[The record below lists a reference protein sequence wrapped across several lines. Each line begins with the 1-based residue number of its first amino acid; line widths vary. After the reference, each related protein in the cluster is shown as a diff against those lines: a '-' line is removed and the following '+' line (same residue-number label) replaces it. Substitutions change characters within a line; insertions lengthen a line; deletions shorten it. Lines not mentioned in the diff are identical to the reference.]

1 MLKKITNNKILK
13 ILGNILY
20 AISFIIIV
28 LILLVVLIQRFS
40 NNNFAIG
47 GIRIFNVASG
57 SMDPKYVVGD
67 ILIAKDV
74 PPEEIEIGD
83 TITYIGDTGDFAG
96 RIVTHQV
103 VEKKEENGKIVFI
116 TKGIANVLEDPEI
129 TEDQVYGK
137 VIYKSIVLSFI
148 CKLLQNMYAFYFIII
163 VPLAI
168 IVAKMIADHIIR
180 KEDISKKKIKFSRLK
195 EKFGKI
201 KKTIKK
207 IKLKHLVILICLLIF
222 NTYAWF
228 IYATEVSTSIT
239 AHVTSWNIEFVTG
252 DDEIVTNIE
261 IDLDRIYPGMDD
273 YEKIVEVHNRGET
286 KARLSYEFVSF
297 QILGDTFEV
306 GDNFTSE
313 DLQNKI
319 EQDYPFKINVQID
332 TDNIDESNG
341 RGEFKITVS
350 WPYESGDDEL
360 DTYWGN
366 KAYEY
371 YSLNPGQKSL
381 LINMKLIATQ
391 A

>member
-1 MLKKITNNKILK
+1 MKILK
-13 ILGNILY
+13 I
-20 AISFIIIV
+20 
-28 LILLVVLIQRFS
+28 
-40 NNNFAIG
+40 
-47 GIRIFNVASG
+47 
-57 SMDPKYVVGD
+57 
-67 ILIAKDV
+67 
-74 PPEEIEIGD
+74 
-83 TITYIGDTGDFAG
+83 
-96 RIVTHQV
+96 
-103 VEKKEENGKIVFI
+103 KKKKF
-116 TKGIANVLEDPEI
+116 K
-129 TEDQVYGK
+129 
-137 VIYKSIVLSFI
+137 
-148 CKLLQNMYAFYFIII
+148 
-163 VPLAI
+163 
-168 IVAKMIADHIIR
+168 
-180 KEDISKKKIKFSRLK
+180 KKKIKFSRLK
-195 EKFGKI
+195 EKFEKL
-201 KKTIKK
+201 KNRIKK
-207 IKLKHLVILICLLIF
+207 IKLKHLVLLICLLIF

-286 KARLSYEFVSF
+286 KAKLSYEFVSY
-297 QILGDTFEV
+297 QILGETFEV
-306 GDNFTSE
+306 GEDYTSTE
-313 DLQNKI
+313 LENKI

-332 TDNIDESNG
+332 TDSIDESNG
-341 RGEFKITVS
+341 KGEFKITVS